1 MSSPTIGQRAAPPQA
16 YASLLIAVLA
26 VSMGAIFI
34 RLSQEQG
41 IPSPL
46 IAAARLLFAAL
57 ILTPFALRRH
67 WTEVQSLGRGTWVLI
82 GASGV
87 LLALHFAAWI
97 ASLEYVSVLISVALV
112 NTGPLWAAILEFI
125 VLGTRP
131 KRLVVIGLLIGIS
144 GSIVAAVAAAN
155 APGANPV
162 LGSLLAL
169 IGALGL
175 AGYWVIGRKVRS
187 SLPLLPYLWLVYGS
201 AALTMLVVVLMNR
214 TPLTGYPAIGYL
226 WLMVTAAVPQLI
238 GHSAFNF
245 ALRYFPASY
254 VGIVGQS
261 ETLLSAI
268 AAYLVFRQ
276 VPLSGELLGSA
287 IIIGGVLLATIGQAQ
302 NK

>member
-1 MSSPTIGQRAAPPQA
+1 MSEPITGQHTAPPQA

-34 RLSQEQG
+34 RLSQNQG

-46 IAAARLLFAAL
+46 IAAARLTFAAL

-67 WTEVQSLGRGTWVLI
+67 WTEVQSLRRGHMVLI

-87 LLALHFAAWI
+87 LLAIHFAAWI

-112 NTGPLWAAILEFI
+112 NTGPLWAAILEFF

-131 KRLVVIGLLIGIS
+131 GRLVSIGLVIGLS
-144 GSIVAAVAAAN
+144 GSVVAAVAAAN
-155 APGANPV
+155 APGANPI
-162 LGSLLAL
+162 LGSVLAI
-169 IGALGL
+169 IGALAL
-175 AGYWVIGRKVRS
+175 AGYWVIGRKIGG
-187 SLPLLPYLWLVYGS
+187 SLALLPYLWLVYGG
-201 AALTMLVVVLMNR
+201 AALTMLAVVFINQ
-214 TPLTGYPAIGYL
+214 TPITGYPAMGYL
-226 WLMVTAAVPQLI
+226 WLFVTAAVPQLI

-245 ALRYFPASY
+245 ALRHFPASY

-268 AAYLVFRQ
+268 AAFLVFQQ
-276 VPLSGELLGSA
+276 VPLPGELLGSSV
-287 IIIGGVLLATIGQAQ
+287 IIGGVLLATVGQTQ
-302 NK
+302 NR